1 MIRVYLKDLQFHI
14 LFLIRVY
21 LKEPLI
27 DYFFHK
33 LLLSIYRQICAKIVL
48 LSFLPDVVSC
58 CYGFQL
64 VYVTKVITAP
74 RRGQVPVG

>member
-1 MIRVYLKDLQFHI
+1 MIRVYLKDLQFRI

-21 LKEPLI
+21 LKESLI

-58 CYGFQL
+58 YGFQL

-74 RRGQVPVG
+74 WRGQVPVG